1 MVNSQ
6 PDFISHPKVINGL
19 SELMQ
24 EIMGNEY
31 GIGARTAVG
40 IILPN
45 NVAVEIEAIFEC
57 Y

>member
-6 PDFISHPKVINGL
+6 PDFIAHAKVVNGF
-19 SELMQ
+19 SELMH

-40 IILPN
+40 IMLQTMSPLK
-45 NVAVEIEAIFEC
+45 
-57 Y
+57 